1 MFDVLT
7 VVLGNVLGFVT
18 DMFIVAT
25 TSKGLANQ
33 IRNFV
38 APLLLI
44 ACGIFAV
51 TFLVQRQ
58 FMQMIIFV
66 VIAILVFAIFY
77 VPEMIGNLGKSV
89 GQTNKSLTWK

>member
-1 MFDVLT
+1 MFTSAEIALAMLT
-7 VVLGNVLGFVT
+7 EGAIL
-18 DMFIVAT
+18 AT
-25 TSKGLANQ
+25 TSKGLADQ
-33 IRNFV
+33 IRDFV

-44 ACGIFAV
+44 ACGLFAV

-58 FMQMIIFV
+58 FMSMIIFI

-77 VPEMIGNLGKSV
+77 VPEMIGNLGRSV